1 MTNSRGKKKGT
12 NVKLVTTEK
21 ASECSQEEFLFI
33 PNKGLPCPVRAESW
47 ECRNQAD
54 PASALGRHHTPGAGQ
69 TQDGECKVMQQ
80 IPYMLPTCISMGGAP
95 STAGGVQSKEISLE
109 ETTPSWA
116 SEAVNTEE
124 GSGKQE
130 SERITSDIL
139 QSKPRKT
146 LISAVKSPTG
156 NSLLSVLVYE
166 SVPYESDQPK
176 SVSHKFDHPWC
187 ANKVQFQ
194 NGQS

>member
-1 MTNSRGKKKGT
+1 MQSDATDSIHAAHMHIHGRG
-12 NVKLVTTEK
+12 
-21 ASECSQEEFLFI
+21 
-33 PNKGLPCPVRAESW
+33 P
-47 ECRNQAD
+47 
-54 PASALGRHHTPGAGQ
+54 PAQPG
-69 TQDGECKVMQQ
+69 V
-80 IPYMLPTCISMGGAP
+80 GG
-95 STAGGVQSKEISLE
+95 SKEISLE

-124 GSGKQE
+124 GSGEQE

-156 NSLLSVLVYE
+156 NSLLSVLVYKL
-166 SVPYESDQPK
+166 VPYASDQPK

-194 NGQS
+194 NRQS